1 LTRGL
6 PQSEASVLVLRE
18 AMTSDDRG
26 PGGIYSGTSTGTV
39 CCSHDSG
46 ASWHVVAQYLP
57 PVYSVSA
64 TVS

>member
-6 PQSEASVLVLRE
+6 PQSEAYVLVLRE
-18 AMTSDDRG
+18 AMTSDEHG
-26 PGGIYSGTSTGTV
+26 SGGIYSGTSKGTV
-39 CCSHDSG
+39 CCVHDPG
-46 ASWHVVAQYLP
+46 ASWRAQHLP